1 LSAGRACRHSGARGF
16 SLVELLVAA
25 SLGCLVLG
33 LAWPWCWQVCRAWR
47 GAAPGAEAA
56 STLAA
61 VRRVTLSEVPQAV
74 ALLNAPDT
82 GCTRTTL
89 AFAAP
94 SGSGAAAIVTYVW
107 DAGRGVLWRKAPG
120 SHLAEQVTAFG
131 IEYFDGRGRPLAL
144 DGSGRLPAG
153 SLAEVR
159 RLTFTV
165 AVAGASSLTW
175 DVALGCGA

>member
-1 LSAGRACRHSGARGF
+1 MCRVRRQRGF

-33 LAWPWCWQVCRAWR
+33 LAWPWCWQVCRSWR
-47 GAAPGAEAA
+47 DAAPGAEAV

-61 VRRVTLSEVPQAV
+61 VRRVTLGEVPQAV
-74 ALLNAPDT
+74 ALLDTPDT

-89 AFAAP
+89 AFASP
-94 SGSGAAAIVTYVW
+94 SGSGAATIVTYVW
-107 DAGRGVLWRKAPG
+107 DAGRAVLWRKAPG

-131 IEYFDGRGRPLAL
+131 IEYFDARGRRLAL
-144 DGSGRLPAG
+144 DGSGRLPAL

-159 RLTFTV
+159 RLTFTA
-165 AVAGASSLTW
+165 AVAGAPAITW
-175 DVALGCGA
+175 SVALGGAA